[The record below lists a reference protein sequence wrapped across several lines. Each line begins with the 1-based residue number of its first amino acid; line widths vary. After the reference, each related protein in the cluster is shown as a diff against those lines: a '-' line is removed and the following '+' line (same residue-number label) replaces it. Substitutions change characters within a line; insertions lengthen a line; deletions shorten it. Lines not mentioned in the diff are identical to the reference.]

1 MFNFGVMEMM
11 VIAVVGLVVIGPER
25 LPKVA
30 RTLGHIFGR
39 MQRYVSDVKSDI
51 SKEMQLEELKAL
63 QKSMK
68 ETAEEI
74 QDSVSQQVNF
84 IESEVQDVDKSVQKT
99 VKEGLQD
106 LKPKADPSVAL
117 ESTSSEVDEVASSEG
132 RRQDVSEQE
141 EGGVD
146 APESLEVAGKLPKGI
161 DLMAGLGFGSKISET
176 VQGDSES
183 SEEDQSVEVKK
194 NSELG

>member
-99 VKEGLQD
+99 VKEGLKD

-132 RRQDVSEQE
+132 RRPDVSEQE

>member
-1 MFNFGVMEMM
+1 MFSIGEIM

-68 ETAEEI
+68 DTTEEI
-74 QDSVSQQVNF
+74 QDSVSQQFNF
-84 IESEVQDVDKSVQKT
+84 IESEVQDVDKNVQKAL
-99 VKEGLQD
+99 KEDLQGS
-106 LKPKADPSVAL
+106 KVEPIAAP
-117 ESTSSEVDEVASSEG
+117 ESAIDAG
-132 RRQDVSEQE
+132 EQLGAAERTE
-141 EGGVD
+141 ETGVD
-146 APESLEVAGKLPKGI
+146 AKESLEDAHQQSNGI
-161 DLMAGLGFGSKISET
+161 DLMAGLGFGYKVSET
-176 VQGDSES
+176 IQDNSQSLEK
-183 SEEDQSVEVKK
+183 DQSVDIKK
-194 NSELG
+194 NSEVG

>member
-1 MFNFGVMEMM
+1 MFNFGVMEVM
-11 VIAVVGLVVIGPER
+11 VIAVVGLVIIGPER

-117 ESTSSEVDEVASSEG
+117 ESTSSEVDEVASSEV
-132 RRQDVSEQE
+132 RRPDVSEQG

>member
-132 RRQDVSEQE
+132 RRPDVSEQE

-146 APESLEVAGKLPKGI
+146 APESLEVAGLPKGI

-194 NSELG
+194 NSELS

>member
-117 ESTSSEVDEVASSEG
+117 ESTSSEVDEVAD
-132 RRQDVSEQE
+132 R
-141 EGGVD
+141 
-146 APESLEVAGKLPKGI
+146 K
-161 DLMAGLGFGSKISET
+161 
-176 VQGDSES
+176 
-183 SEEDQSVEVKK
+183 SVV
-194 NSELG
+194 